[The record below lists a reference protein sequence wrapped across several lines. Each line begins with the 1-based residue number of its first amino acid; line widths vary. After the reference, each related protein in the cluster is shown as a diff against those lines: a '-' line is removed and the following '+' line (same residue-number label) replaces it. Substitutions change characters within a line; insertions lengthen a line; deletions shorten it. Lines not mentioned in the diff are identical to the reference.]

1 MNNKKLGIVVLLG
14 FIILTAGTVWAI
26 SAFSLKIGVVDYTRI
41 SSNENKLYQSL
52 NDLVQKK
59 GVELQRQFNSAKTET
74 EKGLISKEFEQYKM
88 EKQKELN
95 TKIQSFV
102 EKIGKKK
109 GLKIVANSQA
119 FVYGDVDI
127 TEEVLKECNK

>member
-1 MNNKKLGIVVLLG
+1 MNNKNLWIAVLLG

-26 SAFSLKIGVVDYTRI
+26 SAFSLKFGVVDYTRI

-59 GVELQRQFNSAKTET
+59 GMELQRQFNSAKTEA
-74 EKGLISKEFEQYKM
+74 EKGLISKEFDQYKT
-88 EKQKELN
+88 EKQKELT
-95 TKIQSFV
+95 TKIQRIV

-109 GLKIVANSQA
+109 GLKVVANSQA